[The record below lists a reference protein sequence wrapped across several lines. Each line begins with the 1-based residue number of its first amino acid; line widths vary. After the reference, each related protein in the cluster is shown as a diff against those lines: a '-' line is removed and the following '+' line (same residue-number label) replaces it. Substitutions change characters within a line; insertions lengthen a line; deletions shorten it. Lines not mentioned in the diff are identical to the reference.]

1 MLIIWI
7 NNYQDFPKF
16 LLCLM
21 VKYLNSNSDLSSF
34 PATYLRILCW
44 KIWTFKTEQYYYY
57 ITNKIPSASLAS
69 YNAQTIPS
77 HICVAA
83 LLKQLQAIHTYIWSV
98 HVSDGVLSSPAEH
111 PCACFS
117 IHWCVEETG
126 CLLSSGAI
134 YSLPTVPAFHMLYH
148 IRHSFF
154 HFNRILRYKTTV
166 PHQLRAIWLPRYIT
180 HGRGRISA

>member
-1 MLIIWI
+1 M
-7 NNYQDFPKF
+7 
-16 LLCLM
+16 
-21 VKYLNSNSDLSSF
+21 
-34 PATYLRILCW
+34 
-44 KIWTFKTEQYYYY
+44 
-57 ITNKIPSASLAS
+57 
-69 YNAQTIPS
+69 
-77 HICVAA
+77 AA

-111 PCACFS
+111 PCAYFS

-126 CLLSSGAI
+126 CFLSSGAI

-154 HFNRILRYKTTV
+154 HFNRILQYKTTV

-180 HGRGRISA
+180 QGRGRINAEIRPFNCQLAEWTVLWASQCWPVAVISPLLPLPPPPLPFLSFPSPPSFTWFIKCCYKPIHPYIFNIFLF